1 MTHTLQAMS
10 EYERKHWVEAMGG
23 TWPAL
28 STLQR
33 IRADSVEDNLNSI
46 AFSFLKDCLVEL
58 ESRGL
63 TDQGLYR
70 VGGVLSKVKKLL
82 NRGLDPQPN
91 DGPLELNDPKMW
103 ESKTVASAVKQYFR
117 DLSKPLLTH
126 HLYPDFVEAVKHENE
141 AVRVQE
147 LQKVVR
153 KLPVASREIL
163 KVLIKHL
170 SKVAAK
176 SEHNLVRF
184 KLILQNLFFKPFAFI
199 FYYRFY
205 LTVENIMGL
214 RCHVVLPCVKYGQKY
229 NLEQITYP
237 SQYSM

>member
-1 MTHTLQAMS
+1 MVTHTLQAMS

-184 KLILQNLFFKPFAFI
+184 ELI
-199 FYYRFY
+199 YRTCF
-205 LTVENIMGL
+205 
-214 RCHVVLPCVKYGQKY
+214 
-229 NLEQITYP
+229 
-237 SQYSM
+237 

>member
-1 MTHTLQAMS
+1 MHPQGLMLTHTLQAMS

-33 IRADSVEDNLNSI
+33 IRADSIEDNLNSL
-46 AFSFLKDCLVEL
+46 AFSFLKDCLIEL

-63 TDQGLYR
+63 NDQGLYR

-82 NRGLDPQPN
+82 NRGLDPQAG
-91 DGPLELNDPKMW
+91 DEPLDLSDPKMW
-103 ESKTVASAVKQYFR
+103 ESKTIASAVKQYFR

-126 HLYPDFVEAVKHENE
+126 HFYADFVEAVKHESE
-141 AVRVQE
+141 DLRVQE

-163 KVLIKHL
+163 KVLIRHL
-170 SKVAAK
+170 SKVAGK
-176 SEHNLVRF
+176 SEQNLVNICSF
-184 KLILQNLFFKPFAFI
+184 KLTNLSVEKVL
-199 FYYRFY
+199 YRY
-205 LTVENIMGL
+205 HKN
-214 RCHVVLPCVKYGQKY
+214 K
-229 NLEQITYP
+229 
-237 SQYSM
+237 